1 MSEAACQKNKIKCK
15 LLLTSVSFM
24 DEDFLSSYCWPVV
37 NLERAENSDA
47 GAKEGSVSSSKVQCR
62 YNYDFDGSHQHKPD

>member
-1 MSEAACQKNKIKCK
+1 
-15 LLLTSVSFM
+15 M